1 MNKFDRKYKKIAQ
14 RISPLDLT
22 SNFSQEDL
30 SWDNFFTDRSSRNS
44 NSLFLGKYSKDGIK
58 FVIER
63 FGLDRQAR
71 HRGIRH
77 LDVVVDTKDPFRH
90 RLTIYNGRTRDRDH
104 MVMDFV
110 ARYQHLVPKDIDAE
124 NEYGLQLK
132 VLTIEWLL
140 LQNPKAVFSNR
151 RHPLPGQSYPGLGL
165 GDQLMAL
172 FTLMGR
178 HLQVDGIINVP
189 EYFHTGLIFSKR
201 FVFLSP
207 YVQALV
213 YQIAQDLWK
222 KYRLAVI
229 AWASA
234 TDSIINIETGQPQIW
249 EPRRQII
256 PIQSHLK
263 QYFKSD
269 EYTSI
274 AQSLKQER
282 VFALDEEKLRNA
294 LSKMEKPPFQF

>member
-1 MNKFDRKYKKIAQ
+1 MNKYDSKYRKIA
-14 RISPLDLT
+14 RKISPLDLT
-22 SNFSQEDL
+22 SNFSQEDM
-30 SWDNFFTDRSSRNS
+30 SWDDFFTDRAGS
-44 NSLFLGKYSKDGIK
+44 NSSLLFLGKYSEDGIRLI
-58 FVIER
+58 IER

-71 HRGIRH
+71 NRGIRH
-77 LDVVVDTKDPFRH
+77 LDVVVDTRDPYRH
-90 RLTIYNGRTRDRDH
+90 RLTIYNGRHRDKDH

-110 ARYQHLVPKDIDAE
+110 AKYQHLVPKDLDAE
-124 NEYGLQLK
+124 NEYGLQLN

-140 LQNPKAVFSNR
+140 LQNPKADFSNR
-151 RHPLPGQSYPGLGL
+151 RPPLPGQNHPGLGL

-178 HLQVDGIINVP
+178 HLKVDGIINVP
-189 EYFHTGLIFSKR
+189 EYFHTGLIFSRR

-207 YVQALV
+207 HVQALV

-234 TDSIINIETGQPQIW
+234 TESIINLQTGEPQIW
-249 EPRRQII
+249 EPRRQIM

-263 QYFKSD
+263 QYFKS
-269 EYTSI
+269 EQYTKI
-274 AQSLKQER
+274 AQNLKEEKI
-282 VFALDEEKLRNA
+282 FTLDEDKLRNA
-294 LSKMEKPPFQF
+294 LSKMEQPPFKF

>member
-1 MNKFDRKYKKIAQ
+1 MNKFDRKYKKIA
-14 RISPLDLT
+14 RKISPLDLT

-30 SWDNFFTDRSSRNS
+30 SWDDFFTDRSSTNS
-44 NSLFLGKYSKDGIK
+44 SSLFLGKYSEDGIK
-58 FVIER
+58 FIMER

-71 HRGIRH
+71 RLGLRH
-77 LDVVVDTKDPFRH
+77 LEVAVDTKDPYRH
-90 RLTIYNGRTRDRDH
+90 RLTIYNGRHRDKDH
-104 MVMDFV
+104 IVMDFV

-124 NEYGLQLK
+124 NEYSHRLK
-132 VLTIEWLL
+132 VLMVEWLL
-140 LQNPKAVFSNR
+140 LQNPRTEFTGRK
-151 RHPLPGQSYPGLGL
+151 PQLPGQHFPGLGL

-189 EYFHTGLIFSKR
+189 EYYHTGLMFSRR

-207 YVQALV
+207 HVQAHVLQV
-213 YQIAQDLWK
+213 AQDLWK

-234 TDSIINIETGQPQIW
+234 TESLINIKTGHPQIW

-256 PIQSHLK
+256 PIQSQLR
-263 QYFKSD
+263 QYFKS
-269 EYTSI
+269 EAYTGI
-274 AQSLKQER
+274 AQNLQEEKL
-282 VFALDEEKLRNA
+282 FALDEEKLRDA
-294 LSKMEKPPFQF
+294 FSKMECPPFKF

>member
-1 MNKFDRKYKKIAQ
+1 MNKFDRKYKKIAR

-30 SWDNFFTDRSSRNS
+30 SWDDFFTDRSSVNS
-44 NSLFLGKYSKDGIK
+44 SSLFLGKYSEDGIK
-58 FVIER
+58 FIMER

-71 HRGIRH
+71 HLGLRH
-77 LDVVVDTKDPFRH
+77 LAVAVDTRDPYRH
-90 RLTIYNGRTRDRDH
+90 RLTIYNGRHRDKDH
-104 MVMDFV
+104 IVMDFV
-110 ARYQHLVPKDIDAE
+110 AKYQHLVPKDIDAE
-124 NEYGLQLK
+124 NEYSHQLK
-132 VLTIEWLL
+132 VLMVEWLL
-140 LQNPKAVFSNR
+140 LQNPKADFSHR
-151 RHPLPGQSYPGLGL
+151 RRPLPGQRYPGLGL

-207 YVQALV
+207 IVQALV
-213 YQIAQDLWK
+213 HQVAHDLWK

-234 TDSIINIETGQPQIW
+234 TDSIINIETGEPQIW

-256 PIQSHLK
+256 PIQSQLR

-269 EYTSI
+269 EYIGI
-274 AQSLKQER
+274 AQR
-282 VFALDEEKLRNA
+282 VKDEKVFTLDEEKLREA
-294 LSKMEKPPFQF
+294 LSKMERPPFQF

>member
-1 MNKFDRKYKKIAQ
+1 MNKFDRKYKKIAR

-30 SWDNFFTDRSSRNS
+30 SWDDFFTDRSASNS
-44 NSLFLGKYSKDGIK
+44 SSLFLGKYSEDGIK
-58 FVIER
+58 IVMER
-63 FGLDRQAR
+63 FGLAQQAR
-71 HRGIRH
+71 HLGLRH
-77 LDVVVDTKDPFRH
+77 LDVVVDTKDPYRH
-90 RLTIYNGRTRDRDH
+90 RLTIYNGRHRDKDH
-104 MVMDFV
+104 IVMEFV
-110 ARYQHLVPKDIDAE
+110 AKYQHLVPKDIDAE
-124 NEYGLQLK
+124 NEYGQQLK
-132 VLTIEWLL
+132 VLMVEWLL
-140 LQNPKAVFSNR
+140 LQNPKADFSHR
-151 RHPLPGQSYPGLGL
+151 RHQLPGQKYPGLGL

-207 YVQALV
+207 NVQALV
-213 YQIAQDLWK
+213 HQIAQDLWK
-222 KYRLAVI
+222 KYRLAII

-234 TDSIINIETGQPQIW
+234 TDCIINIETGQPQIW

-256 PIQSHLK
+256 PLHSQLR

-269 EYTSI
+269 GYTGI
-274 AQSLKQER
+274 AQGLKDER
-282 VFALDEEKLRNA
+282 VFTLDEEKLREA
-294 LSKMEKPPFQF
+294 FSKMKRPPFLF